1 MEQNTFNAMLA
12 EALARRAAALES
24 QPVSDWA
31 KEAWEAAVDA
41 GIFDGTKPQAF
52 LTREQA
58 AAVLARM
65 GKLK

>member
-1 MEQNTFNAMLA
+1 MEQSTFDAMLT
-12 EALARRAAALES
+12 EALARRAAALEA

-31 KEAWEAAVDA
+31 KEAWEAAVAA
-41 GIFDGTKPQAF
+41 GIFDGTKPQAS